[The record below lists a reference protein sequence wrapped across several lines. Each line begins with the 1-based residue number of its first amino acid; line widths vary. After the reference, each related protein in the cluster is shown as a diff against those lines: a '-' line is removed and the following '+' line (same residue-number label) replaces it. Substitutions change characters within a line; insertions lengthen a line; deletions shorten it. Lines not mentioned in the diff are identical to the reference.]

1 MTLKITAQADKKGKC
16 GIVCSLRALSALF
29 IALVSWANPIETV
42 ALLSEPVCLGLKRWL
57 RLWGRRLLGVLEEI
71 FPCSVPQN
79 GKSVKNQK
87 FRVAVFPSLKL
98 RNGPGPLLDYQAAQ
112 STPLDTLLYVASCS

>member
-29 IALVSWANPIETV
+29 ISLVSWANPIETV

-71 FPCSVPQN
+71 FPCVPQN
-79 GKSVKNQK
+79 GAEAKVSKIKNSEWPS
-87 FRVAVFPSLKL
+87 FRRSSYVMAPALGL
-98 RNGPGPLLDYQAAQ
+98 PC
-112 STPLDTLLYVASCS
+112 STVHSIRYVTVRS